1 MSKCSNNH
9 QVVKDT
15 IIMIISFEKTS
26 SLFRGLSYL
35 LPYFILLMTLAQ
47 EVLFTAIRQII
58 KMLISQIKQTAY
70 S

>member
-1 MSKCSNNH
+1 
-9 QVVKDT
+9 
-15 IIMIISFEKTS
+15 MIISFEKTS
-26 SLFRGLSYL
+26 SLFRGLSCL